1 MGSCKHM
8 EWGQKVQVNITGV
21 MSYVAM
27 QYMTLIRDRRYTI
40 SIDINLKL
48 KLVRE
53 ASLFPRWG
61 GQHSPQIFI
70 SLADDL
76 IYASNSILYVSL
88 YFP

>member
-1 MGSCKHM
+1 MGSCKHV

-27 QYMTLIRDRRYTI
+27 QYMTLMRDRRYTI

-53 ASLFPRWG
+53 ASLFPGWG
-61 GQHSPQIFI
+61 GGATFSTNLYI
-70 SLADDL
+70 SRG
-76 IYASNSILYVSL
+76 
-88 YFP
+88 